1 MSHCEKSFTER
12 GKSPL
17 IDINDSELP
26 IVSNKLC
33 LTTEIDH
40 FPFTVSKSRIVQL
53 AQLISSGITVID
65 THLGDNGLS
74 TPSFNPDSP
83 VQVVTQEDMVRVK
96 YEVLGATI
104 ELRQLL
110 EGPMKLLPESNFAP
124 LAAVYNFDIASKVPI
139 DVTISFADLF
149 SNVMSN
155 VSFATRLYI
164 TASFQNLRR
173 AM

>member
-1 MSHCEKSFTER
+1 M
-12 GKSPL
+12 
-17 IDINDSELP
+17 
-26 IVSNKLC
+26 
-33 LTTEIDH
+33 
-40 FPFTVSKSRIVQL
+40 SKSRIVQL

-110 EGPMKLLPESNFAP
+110 EGPMKLLPEVSI
-124 LAAVYNFDIASKVPI
+124 FDYLFRTRFLSILELNPI
-139 DVTISFADLF
+139 YSQISHPWLL
-149 SNVMSN
+149 S
-155 VSFATRLYI
+155 I
-164 TASFQNLRR
+164 TSTLLQKSLLT
-173 AM
+173 